1 MRPNEVK
8 ALGDAITA
16 NISRVVVGKE
26 QAIRL
31 VLAGLLAGGHV
42 LLDDVPGTGKTALAR
57 ALAKS
62 LGCDFSRI
70 QFTAD
75 MMPSDVTGLS
85 IYDQKAGAFRFQP
98 GPAFTNVL
106 LADEINRTTPRTQS
120 ALLECMEERQITVDG
135 ETRPLAAPYFVIATE
150 NPVESSGT
158 FELPEAQL
166 DRFLLRLKLG
176 YPSRS
181 DSAAILRQ
189 RGLTS
194 GEEDLEAVTSAEEIL
209 AAQSSLADVLVSDP
223 VIEYMVDLAE
233 ASRRHDDVALG
244 LSTRGLIALRQ
255 ASRAWAALAGRD
267 YVLPDD
273 VKAMAV
279 PVMAHR
285 LILTNRYG
293 SGDREEALVQTL
305 LDRVQVP
312 TEALV

>member
-209 AAQSSLADVLVSDP
+209 AAQAVLADVLVSDP

-285 LILTNRYG
+285 LILNNRYG

>member
-1 MRPNEVK
+1 
-8 ALGDAITA
+8 
-16 NISRVVVGKE
+16 VVVGKE

-209 AAQSSLADVLVSDP
+209 AAQAVLADVLVSDP

-285 LILTNRYG
+285 LILNNRYG